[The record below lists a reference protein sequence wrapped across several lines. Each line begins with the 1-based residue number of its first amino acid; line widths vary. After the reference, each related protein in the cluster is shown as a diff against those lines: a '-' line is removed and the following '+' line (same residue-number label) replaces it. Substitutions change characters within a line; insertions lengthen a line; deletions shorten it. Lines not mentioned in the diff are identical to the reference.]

1 VKVTGK
7 VTADA
12 VNKLIPQLKAGTA
25 LPATVWIEK
34 DAPHQLVQ
42 ATVDQSDASSI
53 QLTLSEWDKPVT
65 VTKPEV

>member
-1 VKVTGK
+1 
-7 VTADA
+7 
-12 VNKLIPQLKAGTA
+12 
-25 LPATVWIEK
+25 VWIEQ

-42 ATVDQSDASSI
+42 ATVDQSEGNSI